1 MNFRVTP
8 FLHSSSHGSETVQD
22 SRSYTQSVSY
32 KTPYNQYKNSANLYK
47 VSAIPDKEPVKA
59 SVMHTEVLLIQPG
72 ELKFPFELRRQIS
85 CSVQLINI
93 TNSYVAFKVKTTS
106 PKKYCVRPN
115 TGTVSPGATCN
126 VTVTMQAQKEFPPD
140 MQCKDKFLV
149 QSVIVSD
156 EASRAGVS
164 ADAFNKEPGKDIFEK
179 KLRVVYVSPPQPPS
193 PVPESSEEGVS
204 PRPSLTLDNGF
215 DIGIDAGNLKTQL
228 AEAQRVAAKL
238 MDEKETALQRNK
250 QLQDEV
256 RTLNPS
262 SGKDVMV
269 RAKEP
274 VGFSFLFVLII
285 GLLGILVGYFLHS

>member
-1 MNFRVTP
+1 
-8 FLHSSSHGSETVQD
+8 
-22 SRSYTQSVSY
+22 
-32 KTPYNQYKNSANLYK
+32 
-47 VSAIPDKEPVKA
+47 
-59 SVMHTEVLLIQPG
+59 
-72 ELKFPFELRRQIS
+72 
-85 CSVQLINI
+85 
-93 TNSYVAFKVKTTS
+93 
-106 PKKYCVRPN
+106 
-115 TGTVSPGATCN
+115 
-126 VTVTMQAQKEFPPD
+126 MQAQKEFPPD